1 METSAIKAR
10 DKFVKCVVDRGNQQE
25 KPRDSEGEVQRNR
38 RDFKLGEKREEE
50 RGRWKDRDSET
61 ERGKKRPAHIHTD

>member
-1 METSAIKAR
+1 METSAVKAR

-25 KPRDSEGEVQRNR
+25 KPGDSEGEVQRNWER
-38 RDFKLGEKREEE
+38 RGKKGEGGGKT
-50 RGRWKDRDSET
+50 ET